1 MSAQIKLKDRTKYD
15 EYVMVY
21 KSLCT
26 NTSTKKELVNDRS
39 STDSVI
45 LENRISTS
53 TKHYLVRLIT
63 KIIIYQMNL
72 KYGMLA
78 ILLLFY
84 KFE

>member
-53 TKHYLVRLIT
+53 TKHYLVRLIR

-72 KYGMLA
+72 KYDMLA